1 MWTFLVYLRLCP
13 FSALKI
19 ESPIWTQD
27 EVWVNLCFTF
37 FLICIM
43 CYTLHFYSGLFHLYA
58 SVSLYNWDLRLMKN
72 AVIVHIFSNRCY
84 DFIFIYTFLCCIY
97 FWVSQKVVIVILC
110 ELVYFYYFKDWRW
123 HIARHAH

>member
-1 MWTFLVYLRLCP
+1 MWTFLVYLRLPILC
-13 FSALKI
+13 LKNRK
-19 ESPIWTQD
+19 SNLD
-27 EVWVNLCFTF
+27 SRRGMGNLCFTF

-58 SVSLYNWDLRLMKN
+58 SVSLYNWDFRLMKN
-72 AVIVHIFSNRCY
+72 AVIIHIFSNRCY